1 MTVLEVISDV
11 FLILGTFN
19 FAICGAGMLS
29 FRDVFAR
36 ISVLSTASGFGVTFI
51 LIGALL
57 RDPSWLDA
65 VIVVASMI
73 LLLGTSAIGSI
84 LISRAA
90 MLRRVAIVDCHYNE
104 ADPYYGDPEA
114 LARERFMREDQL
126 DQLS

>member
-1 MTVLEVISDV
+1 MDILEIISDI
-11 FLILGTFN
+11 FLVLGAFN
-19 FAICGAGMLS
+19 FAVCAAGMLS

-51 LIGALL
+51 LIGAFM
-57 RDPSWLDA
+57 RDPGWWNVLVGIA
-65 VIVVASMI
+65 AII

-90 MLRRVAIVDCHYNE
+90 MLRRVEIVDCKFNE

-114 LARERFMREDQL
+114 LAREQFMREDQM
-126 DQLS
+126 DRLS